1 MKDYQLQCIDIV
13 SNARMK
19 LVDIINSLG
28 EMKNLSIEIKRDLG
42 DFVEYVTINK
52 ISNGIVYYDKT
63 DLFSD
68 GLDED
73 LEDLSINELYAII
86 MSF

>member
-42 DFVEYVTINK
+42 DFVEYMTINK

-63 DLFSD
+63 DLFPD
-68 GLDED
+68 GLDEE

>member
-19 LVDIINSLG
+19 LVEIINSLG

-42 DFVEYVTINK
+42 DFVEYMTINK

-63 DLFSD
+63 DLFPD
-68 GLDED
+68 GIDED

>member
-1 MKDYQLQCIDIV
+1 
-13 SNARMK
+13 MK

-42 DFVEYVTINK
+42 DFVEYMTINK

-63 DLFSD
+63 DLFPD

>member
-42 DFVEYVTINK
+42 DFVEYMTINK

-63 DLFSD
+63 DLFPD

-86 MSF
+86 ISF

>member
-28 EMKNLSIEIKRDLG
+28 EMKNLSIEIKQDVG
-42 DFVEYVTINK
+42 DFVEYMTINK

-63 DLFSD
+63 DLFPD

>member
-42 DFVEYVTINK
+42 DFVEYMTINE

-63 DLFSD
+63 DLFPD

>member
-1 MKDYQLQCIDIV
+1 MEDYQLQCIDIV

-19 LVDIINSLG
+19 LVEIINSLG

-42 DFVEYVTINK
+42 DFVEYMVINK
-52 ISNGIVYYDKT
+52 ILNGIVYYDKT
-63 DLFSD
+63 DLFPD

-86 MSF
+86 LSF

>member
-19 LVDIINSLG
+19 CVDIINSLG

-42 DFVEYVTINK
+42 DFVEYMTINK

-63 DLFSD
+63 DLFPD

-86 MSF
+86 ISF

>member
-19 LVDIINSLG
+19 LVEIINSLG

-42 DFVEYVTINK
+42 DFVEYMTINK

-63 DLFSD
+63 DLFLD

>member
-42 DFVEYVTINK
+42 DFVEYMTINK

-63 DLFSD
+63 DLFTD

>member
-42 DFVEYVTINK
+42 DFVEYMTINK
-52 ISNGIVYYDKT
+52 ILNGIVYYDKT
-63 DLFSD
+63 DLFPD

>member
-42 DFVEYVTINK
+42 DFVEYMTINK

-63 DLFSD
+63 DLFPD